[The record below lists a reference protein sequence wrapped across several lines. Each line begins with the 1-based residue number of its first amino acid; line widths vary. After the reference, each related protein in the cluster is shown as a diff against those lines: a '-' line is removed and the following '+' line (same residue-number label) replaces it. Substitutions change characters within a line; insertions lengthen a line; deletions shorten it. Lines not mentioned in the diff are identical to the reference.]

1 MFVMKDFSIDV
12 QLELEHLNEVLM
24 SLHHFG
30 FFIVFN
36 KTFWEVNIGRDI
48 LRLNEEIL
56 ALKGREFRLLLVEPF
71 LILVSDF
78 LDLKD
83 FKKLEDDLVLFIL
96 DML

>member
-1 MFVMKDFSIDV
+1 M
-12 QLELEHLNEVLM
+12 
-24 SLHHFG
+24 
-30 FFIVFN
+30 
-36 KTFWEVNIGRDI
+36 GRDI